1 MLTVRMNLHNL
12 QTNFLQWQYRRTVER
27 GIAKQ
32 LSMRKVTFPMEI
44 KMRRILVTKE
54 TKKENKNQTN
64 SPTKTLQAFLLEAT
78 IL

>member
-1 MLTVRMNLHNL
+1 MNLHNL

-32 LSMRKVTFPMEI
+32 LSMRKVAFPMEI
-44 KMRRILVTKE
+44 KMCRILVTKQ

-64 SPTKTLQAFLLEAT
+64 SPTKTPQAFLLEAT